1 MRNSDQKGFTK
12 SIMALASFEAKFQPL
27 NYRKASVVQPR
38 QLNTIV

>member
-12 SIMALASFEAKFQPL
+12 SIMALAKFQPL